1 MYTPISCSIYD
12 QLEAFAVQG
21 VEVTLIYRN
30 SGNEEMQVTTMI
42 QDLQTRNHVEY
53 LVTTSGQEIRL
64 DHLVSVNQIPVAG
77 TCGL

>member
-12 QLEAFAVQG
+12 QLESFAVQG

-30 SGNEEMQVTTMI
+30 GESEEMQVITKI
-42 QDLQTRNHVEY
+42 HDLQTRNHVEY